1 MSSDSA
7 PPRRTWP
14 IWKTV
19 ISALPV
25 GIGVALFLTIR
36 WPWDI
41 VIVVVLMGLAV
52 LLARL
57 ANEDFPAAV
66 AKMLLLYAALFVI
79 VLTGVGVYLTSSVRQ
94 QWLPVPVLLSIG
106 VIGLLLAGSWVL
118 LNGRSALDKP

>member
-1 MSSDSA
+1 
-7 PPRRTWP
+7 
-14 IWKTV
+14 
-19 ISALPV
+19 V
-25 GIGVALFLTIR
+25 GIAVALFLTIR

-57 ANEDFPAAV
+57 ANEDFRAAV
-66 AKMLLLYAALFVI
+66 ANTLLLYAALFVI

>member
-7 PPRRTWP
+7 LPRRTWP

-25 GIGVALFLTIR
+25 GVAVALFLTIR

-52 LLARL
+52 VLARL
-57 ANEDFPAAV
+57 ARDDFAA
-66 AKMLLLYAALFVI
+66 ALADALLLYAALFLI
-79 VLTGVGVYLTSSVRQ
+79 LFTALGVYLTSSVWQ
-94 QWLPVPVLLSIG
+94 QWLPVPVLFGTG

-118 LNGRSALDKP
+118 VAGRSALDKP